1 MFKELGEV
9 FLLAAISAVHLVEEF
24 GNLLLGEICHRRRR
38 VRGFYTQCLH
48 QDPTAAQ
55 LLFDFLDVHL
65 GVQLLEQAA
74 ARRGSRIH
82 QMEKA
87 GFSQCLGHGAQVPVE
102 DQDIHF
108 YHSVRKE
115 HGEGLG

>member
-1 MFKELGEV
+1 MLEELGEV

-48 QDPTAAQ
+48 QDSAAAQ

-74 ARRGSRIH
+74 ARRGSRIFPVPRSCH
-82 QMEKA
+82 A
-87 GFSQCLGHGAQVPVE
+87 GAC
-102 DQDIHF
+102 
-108 YHSVRKE
+108 
-115 HGEGLG
+115 